1 LKRFLCWL
9 VFLGIFASASVA
21 AQEAASE
28 KFERARLEFSYK
40 NFENAARLLEEL
52 LRPEVQLAGEEE
64 IVSAREMLGLCYFY
78 LDRRE
83 EARREFVA
91 LLRFRPWHRLDPF
104 LIPPPAVAFF
114 EGVRSEPELAEEL
127 GRLMAG
133 KKPPEEKVKVLRIER
148 EVYLHPRWLMFLPF
162 GAGQFEN
169 QQKLKGALFATG
181 QGLGLVGNI
190 VCYSLLIGLANENGR
205 YRAEDLTLAR
215 GLQVGQYVSL
225 GLFVLLWAA
234 GALDA
239 NLNYSPQTPGA
250 WREFS
255 GAELMPG
262 PAGGEGR

>member
-1 LKRFLCWL
+1 LLF
-9 VFLGIFASASVA
+9 VAIFAPASAA
-21 AQEAASE
+21 AQQAASE

-52 LRPEVQLAGEEE
+52 LRPQVQLAGEEE
-64 IVSAREMLGLCYFY
+64 IVAAREMLGLCYFY
-78 LDRRE
+78 LDRRDD
-83 EARREFVA
+83 ARREFVA

-127 GRLMAG
+127 KKLMVD
-133 KKPPEEKVKVLRIER
+133 KKPPAEKVRVLRLER
-148 EVYLHPRWLMFLPF
+148 DVYMHPRWVMFLPF

-169 QQKLKGALFATG
+169 QQKLKGALFAAG
-181 QGLGLVGNI
+181 QGLGLIGNI
-190 VCYSLLIGLANENGR
+190 VCYSLLISLANENGR
-205 YRAEDLTLAR
+205 YQAEDMTLAR

-239 NLNYSPQTPGA
+239 NLNYSPQTLGS

-255 GAELMPG
+255 DAEALPG
-262 PAGGEGR
+262 PNLAAPAGGEGR